1 MYIGR
6 PQKTGPYITLDDISS
21 QFNGVDVTFNL
32 TTGGNPFFADNPYTV
47 FLSLNGVIQEPVS
60 AFTIVGSQITF
71 ANPPLANAN
80 FFATVLGS
88 TFNRE
93 IRNATSLATGVDITA
108 GDISCNS
115 LSSSGTVS
123 ATSFV
128 GDGSQLSG
136 IDATSLIDQNG
147 TVRAQANPAGLVVT
161 GILTATQFDG
171 VDVTALRD
179 SAGGNIIVQANPG
192 GVVING
198 IATATTFV
206 GNVTGNV
213 TGNLTGN
220 VTGNTSGTAG
230 GLTGT
235 PNITVGS
242 VTAASGS
249 FSGDVNIGGVLTYED
264 VTNIDSVGLITA
276 RNGINVLAGG
286 INVSGVSTFS
296 DDVIFD
302 GATAGRD
309 ITFDR
314 SNNALE
320 FEDNAKAIFG
330 SGTDNLSI
338 YHNGANSIITNAGND
353 SGSLYIQVT
362 KDNER
367 VHIQSDD
374 GSGGLADYFAAY
386 GNTGEAQL
394 YHYGNLKLSTKSNGI
409 DVTGGIS
416 ATGGTNAIG
425 IQSGGLNIS
434 TGIITALNFVGAG
447 NTFSVNGSTVDISIA
462 AGSDLVIV
470 DGGDFNSSSSIA
482 GASSEINGG
491 EFT

>member
-32 TTGGNPFFADNPYTV
+32 TTGGSPFIADNPYTV

-93 IRNATSLATGVDITA
+93 IRNATSLATGVNITA
-108 GDISCNS
+108 GDISCSS

-136 IDATSLIDQNG
+136 IDATSLIDQNS

-198 IATATTFV
+198 IATATSFV

-276 RNGINVLAGG
+276 RSG
-286 INVSGVSTFS
+286 INVS
-296 DDVIFD
+296 
-302 GATAGRD
+302 AG
-309 ITFDR
+309 
-314 SNNALE
+314 
-320 FEDNAKAIFG
+320 
-330 SGTDNLSI
+330 
-338 YHNGANSIITNAGND
+338 
-353 SGSLYIQVT
+353 
-362 KDNER
+362 
-367 VHIQSDD
+367 
-374 GSGGLADYFAAY
+374 
-386 GNTGEAQL
+386 
-394 YHYGNLKLSTKSNGI
+394 GI
-409 DVTGGIS
+409 DVTGTLDVSSTATFGADANDVQVFGTSKILRMGGSNGFQIQEAGTSASITQGTGELNFYYDSGNQYKWAVFNNAGSVDLYYANNKKFETTNNGVTITGGIS

-470 DGGDFNSSSSIA
+470 DGGDFNSSSSTA

>member
-93 IRNATSLATGVDITA
+93 IRNATSLATGVNITA
-108 GDISCNS
+108 GDISCSS

-123 ATSFV
+123 ASSFV

-206 GNVTGNV
+206 GNLTGNV
-213 TGNLTGN
+213 TGN

-242 VTAASGS
+242 VTATSGS

-276 RNGINVLAGG
+276 RSGINVPAGG
-286 INVSGVSTFS
+286 IEITGV
-296 DDVIFD
+296 
-302 GATAGRD
+302 ATATSFSGSNID
-309 ITFDR
+309 ISGTLDVDGTATFGADANDVQVFGTTKILR
-314 SNNALE
+314 MGGSNGFKIQEEGTSAQITQQTGSLRFFYDSGNQYKWAIFNNAGSVDLYYANNKK
-320 FEDNAKAIFG
+320 FE
-330 SGTDNLSI
+330 T
-338 YHNGANSIITNAGND
+338 T
-353 SGSLYIQVT
+353 
-362 KDNER
+362 
-367 VHIQSDD
+367 
-374 GSGGLADYFAAY
+374 
-386 GNTGEAQL
+386 
-394 YHYGNLKLSTKSNGI
+394 SNGVTI
-409 DVTGGIS
+409 TGGIS

-470 DGGDFNSSSSIA
+470 DGGDFNSSSSTA

>member
-6 PQKTGPYITLDDISS
+6 PQRTGPYITLDDISS
-21 QFNGVDVTFNL
+21 QFNGVDVSFNL
-32 TTGGNPFFADNPYTV
+32 TSGGSPFIPDNPYTV
-47 FLSLNGVIQEPVS
+47 SISLNGVIQEPVTS
-60 AFTIVGSQITF
+60 YTLVNDVITF
-71 ANPPLANAN
+71 ANPPSSNAN
-80 FFATVLGS
+80 FFALVIGLTSDRVI
-88 TFNRE
+88 T
-93 IRNATSLATGVDITA
+93 NATSLATGVDISA
-108 GDISCNS
+108 GDISGNN
-115 LSSSGTVS
+115 LSVSGNLTAAGIVS
-123 ATSFV
+123 ASSFV

-276 RNGINVLAGG
+276 RNGINVSAGG
-286 INVSGVSTFS
+286 ISVTGVTTTGAVSWGGHMLPTSNAAYDIGSADYKVRHLFLS
-296 DDVIFD
+296 DNSLKFVDSSDV
-302 GATAGRD
+302 
-309 ITFDR
+309 
-314 SNNALE
+314 E
-320 FEDNAKAIFG
+320 HP
-330 SGTDNLSI
+330 LSV
-338 YHNGANSIITNAGND
+338 D
-353 SGSLYIQVT
+353 SGRL
-362 KDNER
+362 KF
-367 VHIQSDD
+367 
-374 GSGGLADYFAAY
+374 GGGLLL
-386 GNTGEAQL
+386 GNTIKADTT
-394 YHYGNLKLSTKSNGI
+394 SGI
-409 DVTGGIS
+409 VTATSFS
-416 ATGGTNAIG
+416 ATGGTDAIG

-470 DGGDFNSSSSIA
+470 DGGDFNSSSSTA

>member
-6 PQKTGPYITLDDISS
+6 PQRTGPYITLDDISS
-21 QFNGVDVTFNL
+21 QFNGVDVSFNL
-32 TTGGNPFFADNPYTV
+32 TSGGSPFIPDNPYTV
-47 FLSLNGVIQEPVS
+47 SISLNGVIQEPVTS
-60 AFTIVGSQITF
+60 YTLVNDVITF
-71 ANPPLANAN
+71 ANPPSSNAN
-80 FFATVLGS
+80 FFALVIGLTSDRVI
-88 TFNRE
+88 T
-93 IRNATSLATGVDITA
+93 NATSLATGVDISA
-108 GDISCNS
+108 GDISGNN
-115 LSSSGTVS
+115 LSVSGNLTAAGIVS
-123 ATSFV
+123 ASSFV

-206 GNVTGNV
+206 GNVTGN
-213 TGNLTGN
+213 LTGN

-242 VTAASGS
+242 VTASSGS

-276 RNGINVLAGG
+276 RNGINVPAGG
-286 INVSGVSTFS
+286 VDVTGTLDVSSTATFGA
-296 DDVIFD
+296 DANDVQVYGTTKILRMGGSNGFKIQEEGTSAQITQQTGSLRFFYDSGNQYKWAIF
-302 GATAGRD
+302 
-309 ITFDR
+309 
-314 SNNALE
+314 NNAGSVDLYYANNKK
-320 FEDNAKAIFG
+320 FE
-330 SGTDNLSI
+330 T
-338 YHNGANSIITNAGND
+338 T
-353 SGSLYIQVT
+353 
-362 KDNER
+362 
-367 VHIQSDD
+367 
-374 GSGGLADYFAAY
+374 
-386 GNTGEAQL
+386 
-394 YHYGNLKLSTKSNGI
+394 SNGVTI
-409 DVTGGIS
+409 TGGIS

-470 DGGDFNSSSSIA
+470 DGGDFNSSSSTA

>member
-32 TTGGNPFFADNPYTV
+32 TTGGSPFFADNPYTV

-60 AFTIVGSQITF
+60 AFTIVGDQVTF
-71 ANPPLANAN
+71 ANPPLSNAN

-93 IRNATSLATGVDITA
+93 IRNATSLATGVNVTA
-108 GDISCNS
+108 GDISCNA

-147 TVRAQANPAGLVVT
+147 TVRAQANSAGLVVT

-206 GNVTGNV
+206 GN
-213 TGNLTGN
+213 LTGS

-276 RNGINVLAGG
+276 RSGIHVGTGVTYTEDLVVDGDARITGILTIGTGTVTIDGNNNSVNIGAGVTLHT
-286 INVSGVSTFS
+286 ITSSVNQLEVTGVSTF
-296 DDVIFD
+296 V
-302 GATAGRD
+302 GVT
-309 ITFDR
+309 TFV
-314 SNNALE
+314 N
-320 FEDNAKAIFG
+320 
-330 SGTDNLSI
+330 SI
-338 YHNGANSIITNAGND
+338 YIGDTLNVPNVII
-353 SGSLYIQVT
+353 S
-362 KDNER
+362 
-367 VHIQSDD
+367 
-374 GSGGLADYFAAY
+374 
-386 GNTGEAQL
+386 GNTFGE
-394 YHYGNLKLSTKSNGI
+394 
-409 DVTGGIS
+409 DVDTRNI
-416 ATGGTNAIG
+416 NA
-425 IQSGGLNIS
+425 S
-434 TGIITALNFVGAG
+434 GIITATNGFNLGISSTGTSITNSGAVTTLNFVGAG
-447 NTFSVNGSTVDISIA
+447 NSISYDSGTKTVDISISS
-462 AGSDLVIV
+462 GSDSGIVIV

-482 GASSEINGG
+482 GAGSEINGG

>member
-32 TTGGNPFFADNPYTV
+32 TSGGNPFFADNPYTV
-47 FLSLNGVIQEPVS
+47 FVSLNGVIQEPVS
-60 AFTIVGSQITF
+60 AFTIVGDQITF
-71 ANPPLANAN
+71 ANPPSANAN

-88 TFNRE
+88 SFNKE

-115 LSSSGTVS
+115 LTASGSVS

-213 TGNLTGN
+213 TGN
-220 VTGNTSGTAG
+220 TSGTAG

-276 RNGINVLAGG
+276 RNGINVSAG
-286 INVSGVSTFS
+286 
-296 DDVIFD
+296 
-302 GATAGRD
+302 
-309 ITFDR
+309 
-314 SNNALE
+314 
-320 FEDNAKAIFG
+320 
-330 SGTDNLSI
+330 
-338 YHNGANSIITNAGND
+338 
-353 SGSLYIQVT
+353 
-362 KDNER
+362 
-367 VHIQSDD
+367 
-374 GSGGLADYFAAY
+374 
-386 GNTGEAQL
+386 
-394 YHYGNLKLSTKSNGI
+394 GI
-409 DVTGGIS
+409 DVTGTLDVSSTATFGADANDVQVFGTSKILRMGGSNGFQIQEAGTSASITQETGELNFYYDSGNQYKWAIFNNAGSVDLYYANNKKFETTSNGVTITGDIS

-434 TGIITALNFVGAG
+434 AGIITALNFVGAG

-470 DGGDFNSSSSIA
+470 DGGDFNSSSSTA

>member
-88 TFNRE
+88 TFNKE

-108 GDISCNS
+108 GDVNCNN
-115 LSSSGTVS
+115 LSATGTVS

-128 GDGSQLSG
+128 GNGSQLSG

-213 TGNLTGN
+213 TGN
-220 VTGNTSGTAG
+220 TSGTAG

-276 RNGINVLAGG
+276 RNGINVSAGG
-286 INVSGVSTFS
+286 INVTGVTTTGAVSWGGHMIPTS
-296 DDVIFD
+296 DSVYDIGSADYKIRHIFVSSNSLKFIDSSDV
-302 GATAGRD
+302 
-309 ITFDR
+309 
-314 SNNALE
+314 E
-320 FEDNAKAIFG
+320 HP
-330 SGTDNLSI
+330 LSV
-338 YHNGANSIITNAGND
+338 D
-353 SGSLYIQVT
+353 SGRL
-362 KDNER
+362 KF
-367 VHIQSDD
+367 
-374 GSGGLADYFAAY
+374 GGGLLLGTTIKAD
-386 GNTGEAQL
+386 TT
-394 YHYGNLKLSTKSNGI
+394 SGI
-409 DVTGGIS
+409 VTATSFS
-416 ATGGTNAIG
+416 ATGGTDAIG

-447 NTFSVNGSTVDISIA
+447 NSISYDSGTKTVDISITS
-462 AGSDLVIV
+462 GSDSGVVIV
-470 DGGDFNSSSSIA
+470 DGGDFNSSSSTA
-482 GASSEINGG
+482 GAGSEINGG
-491 EFT
+491 EFN

>member
-6 PQKTGPYITLDDISS
+6 PQRTGPYITLDDISS
-21 QFNGVDVTFNL
+21 QFNGVDVSFNL
-32 TTGGNPFFADNPYTV
+32 TSGGSPFIPDNPYTV
-47 FLSLNGVIQEPVS
+47 SISLNGVIQEPVTS
-60 AFTIVGSQITF
+60 YTLVNDVITF
-71 ANPPLANAN
+71 ANPPSSNSN
-80 FFATVLGS
+80 FFALVIGLTSDRVI
-88 TFNRE
+88 T
-93 IRNATSLATGVDITA
+93 NATSLATGVDISA
-108 GDISCNS
+108 GDISGNN
-115 LSSSGTVS
+115 LSVSGNLTAAGIVS
-123 ATSFV
+123 ASSFV

-213 TGNLTGN
+213 TGN
-220 VTGNTSGTAG
+220 TSGTAG

-249 FSGDVNIGGVLTYED
+249 FSGNVSIGGTLTYED

-276 RNGINVLAGG
+276 RNGINVTGGG
-286 INVSGVSTFS
+286 INVTGVTTTGAVSWGGHMLPTSNAAYDIGSADYKVRHLFLS
-296 DDVIFD
+296 DNSLKFVDSSDV
-302 GATAGRD
+302 
-309 ITFDR
+309 
-314 SNNALE
+314 E
-320 FEDNAKAIFG
+320 HP
-330 SGTDNLSI
+330 LSV
-338 YHNGANSIITNAGND
+338 D
-353 SGSLYIQVT
+353 SGRL
-362 KDNER
+362 KF
-367 VHIQSDD
+367 
-374 GSGGLADYFAAY
+374 GGGLLL
-386 GNTGEAQL
+386 GNTIKADTT
-394 YHYGNLKLSTKSNGI
+394 SGI
-409 DVTGGIS
+409 VTATSFS
-416 ATGGTNAIG
+416 ATGGTDAIG

-470 DGGDFNSSSSIA
+470 DGGDFNSSSSTA

>member
-6 PQKTGPYITLDDISS
+6 PQRTGPYITLDDISS
-21 QFNGVDVTFNL
+21 QFNGVDVSFNL
-32 TTGGNPFFADNPYTV
+32 TSGGSPFIPDNPYTV
-47 FLSLNGVIQEPVS
+47 SISLNGVIQEPVTS
-60 AFTIVGSQITF
+60 YTLVNDVITF
-71 ANPPLANAN
+71 ANPPSSNAN
-80 FFATVLGS
+80 FFALVIGLTSDRVI
-88 TFNRE
+88 T
-93 IRNATSLATGVDITA
+93 NATSLATGVDISA
-108 GDISCNS
+108 GDISGNN
-115 LSSSGTVS
+115 LSVSGNLTAAGIVS
-123 ATSFV
+123 ASSFV

-276 RNGINVLAGG
+276 RTGINVSAGG
-286 INVSGVSTFS
+286 INVTGVSTFQ
-296 DDVIFD
+296 DHVNLGDN
-302 GATAGRD
+302 
-309 ITFDR
+309 DR
-314 SNNALE
+314 LRFGDSQDLE
-320 FEDNAKAIFG
+320 
-330 SGTDNLSI
+330 I
-338 YHNGANSIITNAGND
+338 YHNGSASYISDQGEGQLRILTNK
-353 SGSLYIQVT
+353 LQVKNVT
-362 KDNER
+362 DNATSA
-367 VHIQSDD
+367 IFN
-374 GSGGLADYFAAY
+374 SGGPVILNYNNSSKFQTV
-386 GNTGEAQL
+386 GTGV
-394 YHYGNLKLSTKSNGI
+394 SI
-409 DVTGGIS
+409 TGGIS

-425 IQSGGLNIS
+425 IQSGGAKYFYRYYYG
-434 TGIITALNFVGAG
+434 T
-447 NTFSVNGSTVDISIA
+447 
-462 AGSDLVIV
+462 
-470 DGGDFNSSSSIA
+470 
-482 GASSEINGG
+482 
-491 EFT
+491 

>member
-32 TTGGNPFFADNPYTV
+32 TTGGSPFIADNPYTV

-60 AFTIVGSQITF
+60 AFTIVGDQITF

-93 IRNATSLATGVDITA
+93 IRNATSLASGVNITA
-108 GDISCNS
+108 GDISCSS

-206 GNVTGNV
+206 GN
-213 TGNLTGN
+213 LTGN
-220 VTGNTSGTAG
+220 
-230 GLTGT
+230 
-235 PNITVGS
+235 

-249 FSGDVNIGGVLTYED
+249 FSGNVSIGGTLTYED

-276 RNGINVLAGG
+276 RNGINVSAGG
-286 INVSGVSTFS
+286 INVTGVTTTGAVSWGGHMLPTSNAAYDIGSADYKVRHLFLS
-296 DDVIFD
+296 DNSLKFVDSSDV
-302 GATAGRD
+302 
-309 ITFDR
+309 
-314 SNNALE
+314 E
-320 FEDNAKAIFG
+320 HP
-330 SGTDNLSI
+330 LSV
-338 YHNGANSIITNAGND
+338 D
-353 SGSLYIQVT
+353 SGRL
-362 KDNER
+362 KF
-367 VHIQSDD
+367 
-374 GSGGLADYFAAY
+374 GGGLLL
-386 GNTGEAQL
+386 GNTIKADTT
-394 YHYGNLKLSTKSNGI
+394 SGI
-409 DVTGGIS
+409 VTATSFS
-416 ATGGTNAIG
+416 ATGGTDAIG

-470 DGGDFNSSSSIA
+470 DGGDFNSSSSTA

>member
-32 TTGGNPFFADNPYTV
+32 TTGGNPFFADNPYTLFV
-47 FLSLNGVIQEPVS
+47 SLNGVIQEPVS
-60 AFTIVGSQITF
+60 AFTIVGDQITF
-71 ANPPLANAN
+71 ASPPLANAN

-108 GDISCNS
+108 GDISCNN
-115 LSSSGTVS
+115 LTASGSVS

-198 IATATTFV
+198 IATATTFD

-220 VTGNTSGTAG
+220 VTGNLTGNVTGNVTGNTSGTSG

-276 RNGINVLAGG
+276 RTGINVSAGG
-286 INVSGVSTFS
+286 INVTGVSTFQDHVNLGDNDRLRFGAGQDLEIFHNS
-296 DDVIFD
+296 ANNNSVI
-302 GATAGRD
+302 TE
-309 ITFDR
+309 
-314 SNNALE
+314 S
-320 FEDNAKAIFG
+320 G
-330 SGTDNLSI
+330 SGNLTINADNLI
-338 YHNGANSIITNAGND
+338 IRNKDANENKAKFNT
-353 SGSLYIQVT
+353 
-362 KDNER
+362 
-367 VHIQSDD
+367 D
-374 GSGGLADYFAAY
+374 GSVLLYFDNVEKFRTT
-386 GNTGEAQL
+386 NTGV
-394 YHYGNLKLSTKSNGI
+394 TI
-409 DVTGGIS
+409 TGGVS

-482 GASSEINGG
+482 GANSEINGG

>member
-32 TTGGNPFFADNPYTV
+32 TSGGNPFFADNPYTLFV
-47 FLSLNGVIQEPVS
+47 SLNGVIQEPVS

-108 GDISCNS
+108 GDISCSN
-115 LSSSGTVS
+115 LTSSGTVS

-213 TGNLTGN
+213 TGN
-220 VTGNTSGTAG
+220 TSGTAG

-249 FSGDVNIGGVLTYED
+249 FTGDVNIGGTLTYED

-276 RNGINVLAGG
+276 RSGIHVGTGVTFTEDLVVDGDARITGILTIGTGTVTIDGNNNSLNLGAGVALHT
-286 INVSGVSTFS
+286 ITSSFNQLEVSGVSTFQGNVDLG
-296 DDVIFD
+296 DDDRLRFGDGQDLQIFH
-302 GATAGRD
+302 AG
-309 ITFDR
+309 
-314 SNNALE
+314 NN
-320 FEDNAKAIFG
+320 N
-330 SGTDNLSI
+330 
-338 YHNGANSIITNAGND
+338 NSIIQETGNGNLIIAGNNVQIKTA
-353 SGSLYIQVT
+353 GSTENYAKFIQNEGVELYYDNSKKFETTSTGVT
-362 KDNER
+362 
-367 VHIQSDD
+367 I
-374 GSGGLADYFAAY
+374 
-386 GNTGEAQL
+386 
-394 YHYGNLKLSTKSNGI
+394 
-409 DVTGGIS
+409 TGGIS

-425 IQSGGLNIS
+425 IQSGGQIFLQVLLRHLI
-434 TGIITALNFVGAG
+434 L
-447 NTFSVNGSTVDISIA
+447 
-462 AGSDLVIV
+462 
-470 DGGDFNSSSSIA
+470 
-482 GASSEINGG
+482 
-491 EFT
+491 

>member
-32 TTGGNPFFADNPYTV
+32 TTGGNPFFADNPYTLFV
-47 FLSLNGVIQEPVS
+47 SLNGVIQEPVS

-71 ANPPLANAN
+71 ASPPLANAN

-108 GDISCNS
+108 GDISCNN
-115 LSSSGTVS
+115 LTASGSVS

-198 IATATTFV
+198 IATATTFD
-206 GNVTGNV
+206 GNVTGNVTGNLTGNV

-286 INVSGVSTFS
+286 VDVTGVSTFQ
-296 DDVIFD
+296 DHVNLGDN
-302 GATAGRD
+302 
-309 ITFDR
+309 DR
-314 SNNALE
+314 LR
-320 FEDNAKAIFG
+320 FG
-330 SGTDNLSI
+330 DSQDLQI
-338 YHNGANSIITNAGND
+338 YHNSTNGNSIINE
-353 SGSLYIQVT
+353 SGP
-362 KDNER
+362 
-367 VHIQSDD
+367 
-374 GSGGLADYFAAY
+374 
-386 GNTGEAQL
+386 
-394 YHYGNLKLSTKSNGI
+394 GNLILG
-409 DVTGGIS
+409 
-416 ATGGTNAIG
+416 ANANVEIK
-425 IQSGGLNIS
+425 
-434 TGIITALNFVGAG
+434 
-447 NTFSVNGSTVDISIA
+447 
-462 AGSDLVIV
+462 
-470 DGGDFNSSSSIA
+470 NSSGTETKAKFITD
-482 GASSEINGG
+482 GAVELYYDNSK
-491 EFT
+491 

>member
-32 TTGGNPFFADNPYTV
+32 TTGGSPFIADNPYTV

-60 AFTIVGSQITF
+60 AFTIVGDQITF

-93 IRNATSLATGVDITA
+93 IRNATSLASGVNITA
-108 GDISCNS
+108 GDISCSS

-206 GNVTGNV
+206 GN
-213 TGNLTGN
+213 LTGN
-220 VTGNTSGTAG
+220 
-230 GLTGT
+230 
-235 PNITVGS
+235 

-249 FSGDVNIGGVLTYED
+249 FSGNVSIGGTLTYED
-264 VTNIDSVGLITA
+264 VTNIDSIGLITA
-276 RNGINVLAGG
+276 RNGINVSAGG
-286 INVSGVSTFS
+286 INVTGVTTTGAVSWGGHMLPTSNAAYDIGSADYKVRHLFLS
-296 DDVIFD
+296 DNSLKFVDSSDV
-302 GATAGRD
+302 
-309 ITFDR
+309 
-314 SNNALE
+314 E
-320 FEDNAKAIFG
+320 HP
-330 SGTDNLSI
+330 LSV
-338 YHNGANSIITNAGND
+338 D
-353 SGSLYIQVT
+353 SGRL
-362 KDNER
+362 KF
-367 VHIQSDD
+367 
-374 GSGGLADYFAAY
+374 GGGLLL
-386 GNTGEAQL
+386 GNTIKADTT
-394 YHYGNLKLSTKSNGI
+394 SGI
-409 DVTGGIS
+409 VTATSFS
-416 ATGGTNAIG
+416 ATGGTDAIG

-470 DGGDFNSSSSIA
+470 DGGDFNSSSSTA